1 MRVKVSA
8 TFKAVLSAVLAI
20 AAALLVRH
28 AYIAVAASAVGGV
41 SSQFEDR
48 LLEARNMF
56 VEKADDIQTLTAS
69 LLEGPAISIM
79 RSSDGLPMLT
89 KDGEA
94 AGELRYEDQGAQKSL
109 EAVFGEYKSG
119 GTVWNIEVKED
130 AALFYTYYKDGG
142 CAGFLYEKEPG
153 TTSYYGYFDLLEN
166 WKLFY
171 LMPK

>member
-1 MRVKVSA
+1 MKVKISA
-8 TFKAVLSAVLAI
+8 TLKAALSAVLAV
-20 AAALLVRH
+20 AAAFLVRH
-28 AYIAVAASAVGGV
+28 AYIAVAASAEGGA
-41 SSQFEDR
+41 SSQFEDK

-56 VEKADDIQTLTAS
+56 VEKADDIQTLTAA
-69 LLEGPAISIM
+69 LLEGSGFSVM

-89 KDGEA
+89 RNGEA
-94 AGELRYEDQGAQKSL
+94 AGELKLEDEAAQKSL
-109 EAVFGEYKSG
+109 KAVFGEYKSG

-130 AALFYTYYKDGG
+130 AVLFYTYYKDGG

-153 TTSYYGYFDLLEN
+153 TTDYYGYFDLLEN